1 MFKELNNLKIF
12 FEEPEREFHLR
23 EIARLTKKN
32 PVTVKKHLEI
42 AVKNKILLRKK
53 ERGLELYS
61 TNSENK
67 AYKNSKKIYNE
78 LKLKQSGLLQF
89 LEEEFNF
96 PTIILFG
103 SYQRAE
109 DNVNSDIDIFILTEI
124 KKRLNLT
131 KFEKN
136 LNRKIQL
143 HIMNQKQFN
152 QNKKNNPELINTI
165 INGNVLLGFLEIC

>member
-12 FEEPEREFHLR
+12 FEEPEKEFHLR

-32 PVTVKKHLEI
+32 PVTVKKHLEK
-42 AVKNKILLRKK
+42 AVKEKIILRKK

-61 TNSENK
+61 SNTENIK
-67 AYKNSKKIYNE
+67 YKNSKKIYNK
-78 LKLKQSGLLQF
+78 LKLKLSGLLQF
-89 LEEEFNF
+89 LDEKLNF
-96 PTIILFG
+96 PIIILFG

-109 DNVNSDIDIFILTEI
+109 DNKNSDIDIFILTEI
-124 KKRLNLT
+124 KKQLNLT
-131 KFEKN
+131 KFEKT
-136 LNRKIQL
+136 LNRNIQL

-165 INGNVLLGFLEIC
+165 INGSILQGFLEIC